1 MRVGPI
7 SGSCCRVDFHRC
19 LIACLTQPGKADYLQ
34 ELKQLFLALKLG
46 DVIQFVT
53 GSAEFTQ
60 IYLVS
65 DVVASFVSTQKEPE
79 KQAKKFKKGVAMEV
93 GSEYGAR
100 PQFRGS
106 LGFAG

>member
-1 MRVGPI
+1 M
-7 SGSCCRVDFHRC
+7 
-19 LIACLTQPGKADYLQ
+19 
-34 ELKQLFLALKLG
+34 
-46 DVIQFVT
+46 IQFVT

-79 KQAKKFKKGVAMEV
+79 KQAKKFKKRVAMGV

-100 PQFRGS
+100 PQIRGS

>member
-1 MRVGPI
+1 
-7 SGSCCRVDFHRC
+7 
-19 LIACLTQPGKADYLQ
+19 
-34 ELKQLFLALKLG
+34 LG
-46 DVIQFVT
+46 DVIQFVP
-53 GSAEFTQ
+53 GSAEITQ

-79 KQAKKFKKGVAMEV
+79 KQAKKFKKEVAMEV